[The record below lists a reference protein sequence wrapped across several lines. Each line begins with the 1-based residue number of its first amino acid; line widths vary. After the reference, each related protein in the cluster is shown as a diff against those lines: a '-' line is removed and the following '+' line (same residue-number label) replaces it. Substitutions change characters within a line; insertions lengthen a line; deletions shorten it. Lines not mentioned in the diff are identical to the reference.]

1 MDGPHQE
8 VPVDV
13 RPEHAD
19 KFTQAAKAN
28 QRIRSFQYSQLLHIP
43 VS

>member
-1 MDGPHQE
+1 MEGSHQE

-19 KFTQAAKAN
+19 KFTQVGKPIN
-28 QRIRSFQYSQLLHIP
+28 EYEVSSILSSCTFQ
-43 VS
+43 